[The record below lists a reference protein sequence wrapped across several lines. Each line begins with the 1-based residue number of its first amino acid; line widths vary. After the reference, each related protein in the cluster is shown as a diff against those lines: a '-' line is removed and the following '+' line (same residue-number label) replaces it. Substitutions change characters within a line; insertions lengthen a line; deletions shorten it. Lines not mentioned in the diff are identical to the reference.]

1 MWLFFQI
8 ANEVLAMKIPLRPEQ
23 INELAEKI
31 NRVMSTL
38 TDIDKILEET
48 SDSRKAAEEL
58 KRRAENAS

>member
-1 MWLFFQI
+1 
-8 ANEVLAMKIPLRPEQ
+8 MKIPLRPEQ

-38 TDIDKILEET
+38 TDIDKILAET